1 MDKKLAELKLES
13 QKQDDEISSIV
24 KSINEVDNSVVA
36 EEFDNKT
43 IDLLLQEIYIKQAE
57 KTVKNFDDAIKK
69 LTVKNN
75 NEELNITNLNCNFI

>member
-24 KSINEVDNSVVA
+24 QSINEVDNSVVA

-75 NEELNITNLNCNFI
+75 NEEANITNLNCNFF

>member
-1 MDKKLAELKLES
+1 LDKKLAELKLES

>member
-1 MDKKLAELKLES
+1 LDKKLAELKLES

-24 KSINEVDNSVVA
+24 QSINEVDNSVVA

-75 NEELNITNLNCNFI
+75 NEEANITNLNCNFF